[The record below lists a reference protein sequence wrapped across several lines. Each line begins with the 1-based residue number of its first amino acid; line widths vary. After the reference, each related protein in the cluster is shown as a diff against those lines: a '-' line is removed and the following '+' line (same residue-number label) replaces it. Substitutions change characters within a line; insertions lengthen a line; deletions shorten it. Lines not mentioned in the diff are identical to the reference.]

1 MAGPQKAGINPAGH
15 AMVTVSCLAQDTLT
29 KMPNQ
34 LVEIA
39 DIFDK
44 NRGEA
49 CTPHH
54 HPDILMCMALTPIIS
69 LQEASK
75 GFSEAPLFS
84 GLSLTVHE
92 QERLALIGN
101 NGSGKSTLL
110 KILAGI
116 EDLDGG
122 VISFRKGLQCAYVP
136 QQDIFPSNTT
146 VGEVI
151 ENTLAK
157 NGLDHYEIARRS
169 NIYLGAV
176 GFHDDSTRVD
186 ALSGGWKK
194 RLSIACAL
202 ALEPDCI
209 LLDEPTNHLDIE
221 SILWLEDY
229 LDVARCALVFVSH
242 DRYFIERL
250 ANRVLEINKIF
261 PGHTIECDGGYSD
274 YLERREERLEHLQQQ
289 RSSLANKVR
298 REVEWLRQ
306 GVKARTTKSRARI
319 NEAHKLINTL
329 KQTSTGEQR
338 RPEVEFSSTQ
348 RKTKELIKTERVAQT
363 LGGKQLFSEVSL
375 VLSPG
380 SRLAVVGPNGSGK
393 TTFIRTL
400 LAEIP
405 PTAGRII
412 KATNL
417 RVSFIDQARS
427 QLRDDLTLREF
438 LCPHGDSV
446 VYQGQ
451 SLHVAA
457 WASRFLF
464 THNHLATTLGSLSGG
479 ERARALLAKS
489 MSQECDI
496 LLFDEPTNDLDIAT
510 LENLEES
517 FESFPGA
524 IVLITHDR
532 YLLERSASV
541 VLGLASGK
549 GTLFSSYS
557 QWEAA
562 REKDKNGTSHKKEYS
577 KNPDNKGKQATK
589 LSYKDARELSSIEE
603 TIAKAEAK
611 LSKVQAQ
618 IDSGEHSTNSAKLT
632 ELCDELVS
640 QQQEVERLYSRWQEL
655 ESMRQALEGGGKSP
669 A

>member
-1 MAGPQKAGINPAGH
+1 
-15 AMVTVSCLAQDTLT
+15 MV
-29 KMPNQ
+29 
-34 LVEIA
+34 
-39 DIFDK
+39 DIFEK
-44 NRGEA
+44 NKAEP
-49 CTPHH
+49 CTPFW
-54 HPDILMCMALTPIIS
+54 PPGILTTMASTPIIS

-84 GLSLTVHE
+84 DLSLTVQE
-92 QERLALIGN
+92 RERLALIGN

-110 KILAGI
+110 KILAGM
-116 EDLDGG
+116 EELDSG
-122 VISFRKGLQCAYVP
+122 VISFRKGLRCAYVP
-136 QQDIFPSNTT
+136 QQDIFPANTT
-146 VGEVI
+146 VGEVV
-151 ENTLAK
+151 ETALMNH
-157 NGLDHYEIARRS
+157 GLDHNEIARRS
-169 NIYLGAV
+169 SVHLGAV
-176 GFHDDSTRVD
+176 GFHDDATSIDT
-186 ALSGGWKK
+186 LSGGWKK

-202 ALEPDCI
+202 ALEPDCV
-209 LLDEPTNHLDIE
+209 LLDEPTNHLDID

-229 LDVARCALVFVSH
+229 LDAARCALVFVSH

-250 ANRVLEINKIF
+250 ATRVLEINKIF
-261 PGHTIECDGGYSD
+261 PGYTMVCDGSYSD
-274 YLERREERLEHLQQQ
+274 YLERREERLDHLRQQ
-289 RSSLANKVR
+289 RRSLANKAR

-319 NEAHKLINTL
+319 NEAHKLIDTL
-329 KQTSTGEQR
+329 KQTPTGEQR
-338 RPEVEFSSTQ
+338 RAEIEFSSTQ
-348 RKTKELIKTERVAQT
+348 RKTKELLKTERLAQT

-375 VLSPG
+375 VVSPG

-400 LAEIP
+400 LGDLP
-405 PTAGRII
+405 PTAGRVI
-412 KATNL
+412 KAPNL

-427 QLRDDLTLREF
+427 QLRDDVTLREF

-464 THNHLATTLGSLSGG
+464 SHNHLTTTLGSLSGG

-532 YLLERSASV
+532 YLLERTASV
-541 VLGLASGK
+541 VLGLAAGTA
-549 GTLFSSYS
+549 TLFSGYS
-557 QWEAA
+557 QWEIA
-562 REKDKNGTSHKKEYS
+562 REINANSVSHRREQPKTSDQKA
-577 KNPDNKGKQATK
+577 KQATK

-603 TIAKAEAK
+603 TIAQAEAK
-611 LSKVQAQ
+611 LSAVQAQ
-618 IDSGEHSTNSAKLT
+618 IDSGEYSTNSTKLT
-632 ELCDELVS
+632 ELCDELLS
-640 QQQEVERLYSRWQEL
+640 RQQEVERLYSRWQEL
-655 ESMRQALEGGGKSP
+655 ENLRQSFEGTKSP
-669 A
+669 S